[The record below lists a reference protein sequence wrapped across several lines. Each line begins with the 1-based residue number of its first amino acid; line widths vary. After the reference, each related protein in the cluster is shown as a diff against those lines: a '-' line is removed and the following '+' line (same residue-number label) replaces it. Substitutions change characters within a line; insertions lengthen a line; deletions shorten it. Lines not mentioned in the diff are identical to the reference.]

1 MKKYIFDQR
10 ELLIEK
16 LIRVGIDFQKSFFI
30 SIDTGINL
38 VDREYL
44 IDFGLRGKQLKTAE
58 RIVQEFYWGSL
69 VHD

>member
-1 MKKYIFDQR
+1 MKKNIFDQR

-30 SIDTGINL
+30 SIDAGISL

-58 RIVQEFYWGSL
+58 RIVQGFYWGNL

>member
-1 MKKYIFDQR
+1 MKNIFDQR

-30 SIDTGINL
+30 SIDAGINL
-38 VDREYL
+38 VDKEYL

-58 RIVQEFYWGSL
+58 GIVQEFYWGNL
-69 VHD
+69 VND

>member
-16 LIRVGIDFQKSFFI
+16 SIRVGIDFQKSFFI

>member
-1 MKKYIFDQR
+1 MKKNVFDQR

-30 SIDTGINL
+30 SIDAGINL
-38 VDREYL
+38 VDKEYL

-58 RIVQEFYWGSL
+58 RIVEEFYWGNL